1 MPLSDILRGT
11 PVRSVAEAIAV
22 MRAIDEA
29 RAMWNV
35 RAARAAACGIGSLG
49 ASTAWWECPAADC

>member
-1 MPLSDILRGT
+1 
-11 PVRSVAEAIAV
+11 VKSVAEAIAV